1 MRYWS
6 QKFLAVTLVLTFGV
20 ALFGSS
26 AFADSVPDENDA
38 HTVQEQTIVDIFSDE
53 SWQSSNCVFVNET
66 ARTLPQAV
74 ILHFAGLSTFLSL
87 GDIAYEDIVAESSNE
102 DVAIFTLPGRILA
115 VGAGT
120 ATITLNANG
129 LSCIYSVTVESDLT
143 DELRATIDGMG
154 ENAQNSTNISTRAYT
169 NRGVMAN
176 KAKAMAAV
184 QWTPTQNLTKWG
196 GGSFPAG
203 TTVVGIP
210 YTQWAQCSDLDFK
223 SKMNLSD
230 FYSPVNIGGT
240 VAPRYGNDC
249 SGFVSYCWGIERL
262 NTTGF
267 MNAANSGRFTKI
279 NAWGDFFQGD
289 AFVRTGSGAH
299 IVMCHDIVRT
309 GPGNIMAY
317 EQTPPKVTYSYF
329 TFSQILNAGYTRI
342 SAF

>member
-1 MRYWS
+1 MCRL
-6 QKFLAVTLVLTFGV
+6 LARLPTKYCLHPQIRRCFQLEFYLILEKHHC
-20 ALFGSS
+20 A
-26 AFADSVPDENDA
+26 SVSYT
-38 HTVQEQTIVDIFSDE
+38 H
-53 SWQSSNCVFVNET
+53 
-66 ARTLPQAV
+66 L
-74 ILHFAGLSTFLSL
+74 
-87 GDIAYEDIVAESSNE
+87 AESSNE

-230 FYSPVNIGGT
+230 FYSPVNIGRC
-240 VAPRYGNDC
+240 V
-249 SGFVSYCWGIERL
+249 
-262 NTTGF
+262 
-267 MNAANSGRFTKI
+267 
-279 NAWGDFFQGD
+279 
-289 AFVRTGSGAH
+289 
-299 IVMCHDIVRT
+299 
-309 GPGNIMAY
+309 
-317 EQTPPKVTYSYF
+317 
-329 TFSQILNAGYTRI
+329 
-342 SAF
+342 